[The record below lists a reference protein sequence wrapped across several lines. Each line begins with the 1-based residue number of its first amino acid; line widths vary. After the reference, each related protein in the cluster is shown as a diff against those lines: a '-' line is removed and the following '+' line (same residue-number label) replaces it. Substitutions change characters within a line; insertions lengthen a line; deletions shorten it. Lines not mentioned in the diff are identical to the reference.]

1 MSYHFHPEAETEHL
15 ETVAYYEAQQA
26 LALCNLGTGLTL
38 ALTFSDADFIWIEGC
53 YRPIISFS
61 PLSRGI

>member
-26 LALCNLGTGLTL
+26 IALFNLGTGLTL
-38 ALTFSDADFIWIEGC
+38 ALTFSDADFIWMNATV
-53 YRPIISFS
+53 PIISSS
-61 PLSRGI
+61 PLARGI